1 MIHEENNVVNQGG
14 MSIHLPFADKLLKLS
29 AVSRHNIAMLMPVQ
43 CRSIQLQV
51 IVELFLAS
59 LRSTMK
65 LPKHHRNH
73 GELHGIEP
81 LQPKISVI
89 VEGMKTLDGHLLG
102 NGFRGTHAVHTTGN
116 FTRQPFTISAGQRLR
131 PFPWCKSR
139 GPNALVRG

>member
-1 MIHEENNVVNQGG
+1 MIHEENNVVNQRG
-14 MSIHLPFADKLLKLS
+14 MSIHLSFADKLLKLS
-29 AVSRHNIAMLMPVQ
+29 AVARHNIAMLMSVQ

-51 IVELFLAS
+51 IMKLFLAS
-59 LRSTMK
+59 LRSTMQ

-102 NGFRGTHAVHTTGN
+102 NGFRATHAVHTTGN
-116 FTRQPFTISAGQRLR
+116 FTRQPFTISAGQKTILFFQCGKRR
-131 PFPWCKSR
+131 VEKW
-139 GPNALVRG
+139 A